1 MTKGNYLHTYINKRT
16 FLHLVVF
23 LAAGMLS
30 MAQPRISNSPSL
42 RKVVI
47 DAGHGGQDPGAIGK
61 ISKEKD
67 ITLPIA
73 LKAGQYITR
82 NFKDVEVIYTRKDDT
97 FIPLFDRAD
106 IANKNNADLF
116 ISIHVNANPKN
127 REAEGTET
135 YVMGLH
141 TDEKNFEVAKKENS
155 VIVLEKDYSVNYE
168 GFDPSSPESY
178 IIFSLM
184 QNKYLEQSLTL
195 AAMVQNEF
203 REKALRNDRGV
214 KQAGFLVLW
223 RTSMPSIL
231 IETGFISNPKEEK
244 YLMSE
249 EGQDLIAS
257 AIYRAFRNYKN
268 YIEGHTS
275 VYRPKSQNSLQTGN
289 LELPTDTSVVYF
301 SVQILSSGSSINISS
316 DYFAPLRKTYPD
328 STIKELFVN
337 RMFKYVTGSTY
348 SYETAA
354 AFCKEIKKMYPGA
367 FIIAIRNG
375 KIIPLSQILNQNPK

>member
-1 MTKGNYLHTYINKRT
+1 MTKGNYLHIYINKRT
-16 FLHLVVF
+16 IFHVVVF
-23 LAAGMLS
+23 FTAGMIAT
-30 MAQPRISNSPSL
+30 AQPRMPGPPSL

-47 DAGHGGQDPGAIGK
+47 DAGHGGEDPGALGK
-61 ISKEKD
+61 TAREKD
-67 ITLPIA
+67 ITLAIA
-73 LKAGQYITR
+73 LKTGKYITD
-82 NFKDVEVIYTRKDDT
+82 NFEDVEVIFTRKDDT

-106 IANKNNADLF
+106 KANKNNADLF

-195 AAMVQNEF
+195 AAMVQEEF
-203 REKALRNDRGV
+203 RERALRNDRGV

-257 AIYRAFRNYKN
+257 AIYRAFRNYKSF
-268 YIEGHTS
+268 IEGHS
-275 VYRPKSQNSLQTGN
+275 SAYRPKSQNSVQASGT
-289 LELPTDTSVVYF
+289 ELPTDTTIIQF
-301 SVQILSSGSSINISS
+301 SVQILSSGAPVNIAS
-316 DYFAPLRKTYPD
+316 DYFAPFRKAYPD
-328 STIKELFVN
+328 STIRELQVN
-337 RMFKYVTGSTY
+337 RMYKYVTGSTN
-348 SYETAA
+348 SYETATA
-354 AFCKEIKKMYPGA
+354 YCKDIKKIYPGA
-367 FIIAIRNG
+367 FVLAIRNG
-375 KIIPLSQILNQNPK
+375 KIIPLGQILNQNPK

>member
-1 MTKGNYLHTYINKRT
+1 MIQGNNLHTYINKRT
-16 FLHLVVF
+16 FLRLVVF
-23 LAAGMLS
+23 FATGILAV
-30 MAQPRISNSPSL
+30 AQPRIPDSPAL

-47 DAGHGGQDPGAIGK
+47 DAGHGGEDPGAIGRTAR
-61 ISKEKD
+61 EKD

-73 LKAGQYITR
+73 LKVGQYITE
-82 NFKDVEVIYTRKDDT
+82 NFNNVEVIYTRKNDT

-116 ISIHVNANPKN
+116 VSIHVNANPKN

-155 VIVLEKDYSVNYE
+155 VIVLEKDYSIKYE

-195 AAMVQNEF
+195 AAMVQDEF
-203 REKALRNDRGV
+203 REKALRCDRGV

-231 IETGFISNPKEEK
+231 IETGFIS
-244 YLMSE
+244 
-249 EGQDLIAS
+249 
-257 AIYRAFRNYKN
+257 
-268 YIEGHTS
+268 
-275 VYRPKSQNSLQTGN
+275 
-289 LELPTDTSVVYF
+289 
-301 SVQILSSGSSINISS
+301 
-316 DYFAPLRKTYPD
+316 
-328 STIKELFVN
+328 
-337 RMFKYVTGSTY
+337 
-348 SYETAA
+348 
-354 AFCKEIKKMYPGA
+354 
-367 FIIAIRNG
+367 
-375 KIIPLSQILNQNPK
+375 

>member
-1 MTKGNYLHTYINKRT
+1 MIQGNNLHTYINKRT
-16 FLHLVVF
+16 FLRLVVF
-23 LAAGMLS
+23 FAAGMFAV
-30 MAQPRISNSPSL
+30 AQPRIPDSPAL

-47 DAGHGGQDPGAIGK
+47 DAGHGGEDPGAIGRTAR
-61 ISKEKD
+61 EKD

-73 LKAGQYITR
+73 LKVGQYITE
-82 NFKDVEVIYTRKDDT
+82 NFNNVEVIYTRKNDT

-155 VIVLEKDYSVNYE
+155 VIVLEKDYSIKYE

-195 AAMVQNEF
+195 AAMVQDEF
-203 REKALRNDRGV
+203 REKALRCDRGV

-244 YLMSE
+244 FLLSE

-257 AIYRAFRNYKN
+257 AIFRAFRTYKN
-268 YIEGHTS
+268 YIEGHS
-275 VYRPKSQNSLQTGN
+275 SAYYPKSQNSIKTTIA
-289 LELPTDTSVVYF
+289 EIPTDTSTVLF
-301 SVQILSSGSSINISS
+301 SVQILSSGSPLSIAS
-316 DYFAPLRKTYPD
+316 DYFAPLRKAYPD
-328 STIKELFVN
+328 STIRELFVN
-337 RMFKYVTGSTY
+337 KMFKYVTGTAG

-354 AFCKEIKKMYPGA
+354 AFCRDIKKMYPGA
-367 FIIAIRNG
+367 FVIAIRNG
-375 KIIPLSQILNQNPK
+375 KIIPLSQILNQNQK

>member
-1 MTKGNYLHTYINKRT
+1 MTKGNYLHIYINKRT
-16 FLHLVVF
+16 FLPLVVF
-23 LAAGMLS
+23 LTAGMLAT
-30 MAQPRISNSPSL
+30 AQPRMPDSPSL

-47 DAGHGGQDPGAIGK
+47 DAGHGGEDPGALGK
-61 ISKEKD
+61 IAREKD

-73 LKAGQYITR
+73 LKTGQYITE

-155 VIVLEKDYSVNYE
+155 VIVLEKDYSVKYE

-184 QNKYLEQSLTL
+184 QNKYMEQSLTL
-195 AAMVQNEF
+195 AAMVQDEF

-244 YLMSE
+244 YLMSD

-275 VYRPKSQNSLQTGN
+275 AYRPRSQNSVQTSSP
-289 LELPTDTSVVYF
+289 ELPSDTSVVQF

-316 DYFAPLRKTYPD
+316 DYFAPLRKAYPD
-328 STIKELFVN
+328 STIRELFVN
-337 RMFKYVTGSTY
+337 KMFKYITGSTC

-354 AFCKEIKKMYPGA
+354 AFCKDIKKMYPGA
-367 FIIAIRNG
+367 FVIAIRNG
-375 KIIPLSQILNQNPK
+375 KIIPLGQILNQNPK